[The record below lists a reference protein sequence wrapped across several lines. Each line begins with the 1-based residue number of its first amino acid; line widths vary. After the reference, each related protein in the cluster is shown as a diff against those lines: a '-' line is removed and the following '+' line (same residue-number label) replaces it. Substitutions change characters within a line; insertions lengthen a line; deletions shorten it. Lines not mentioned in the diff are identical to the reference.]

1 MADLRRFHMAMG
13 FREMCAA
20 YNRVVTSRDIQQD
33 GRRFGL
39 VWHKVFVA
47 FGRRRVMYRLCMLAG
62 IDPKA
67 TRRQFWLKYLAPKP
81 HITGEQS

>member
-1 MADLRRFHMAMG
+1 
-13 FREMCAA
+13 MCAT

-33 GRRFGL
+33 GPRFGL

-47 FGRRRVMYRLCMLAG
+47 FGRQRVMYRLCMLAG

-67 TRRQFWLKYLAPKP
+67 TRGQFWLKYLAPK
-81 HITGEQS
+81 Q